1 MTSLDLSS
9 ALRLVFIQALVTF
22 LMSIVAWL
30 ATPAYALYVLS
41 GGLIAIVANTVFALM
56 LFTGSSGDPYAAS
69 GRLLGGEMVK
79 LMVTAVL
86 IALFMWWK
94 KPPES
99 SYALTFMMA
108 FLMVYL
114 LPGILS
120 RRLVKNET
128 KQNTD

>member
-9 ALRLVFIQALVTF
+9 ALRLVLIQALVTIM
-22 LMSIVAWL
+22 LSIVAWL
-30 ATPAYALYVLS
+30 ATPAYAIYVLA
-41 GGLIAIVANTVFALM
+41 GGLIATIANVVFALM

-69 GRLLGGEMVK
+69 GRLIGGEMVK
-79 LMVTAVL
+79 LVVTAVL

-94 KPPES
+94 RPPES

-114 LPGILS
+114 LPGIVS
-120 RRLVKNET
+120 RRLGK
-128 KQNTD
+128 KHS